1 MDIAPPE
8 FPEINHNSEAESNK
22 RFYTLYMA
30 KTVQLQGM
38 FAIYNNTVKMGM
50 LAANKRKKFET
61 DLWHLNLIVTAM
73 SYALVAKN

>member
-1 MDIAPPE
+1 MDIAPPD

-22 RFYTLYMA
+22 RFYTLYIA
-30 KTVQLQGM
+30 KTVQLQSM
-38 FAIYNNTVKMGM
+38 FAIYNNQGKMSMLTVS
-50 LAANKRKKFET
+50 KRKKFET